1 VISLNYLRGGTMK
14 KFVLAL
20 GLLPLAV
27 SQAHAGEFTA
37 EPSAT
42 VYWQVPLSASQT
54 GTERQAF
61 GFRMDQSVRD
71 YSGNLVSSFSAP
83 RYAPAVDFRFN
94 DKGLRG
100 IYVHGVNMA
109 SPAIMR
115 VAGGDDM
122 VWWIVGGTLAGMAGL
137 AVWADDKGGTECPP
151 TTNGTDLLNAVAAGC
166 EVAAVR

>member
-1 VISLNYLRGGTMK
+1 MK

-27 SQAHAGEFTA
+27 FQAHAGEFTA

-54 GTERQAF
+54 GKERHAF

-71 YSGNLVSSFSAP
+71 HTGNLVSSFSAP
-83 RYAPAVDFRFN
+83 LFAPAVDFRFN

-109 SPAIMR
+109 SPAIMK

-122 VWWIVGGTLAGMAGL
+122 VWWIVGGTVAGMAGL

-151 TTNGTDLLNAVAAGC
+151 APNNNVEFLNQVSSGCAVTL
-166 EVAAVR
+166 R